1 MPSFDDFVRGK
12 INVQDFKEIQVEDL
26 INREI
31 NKNIELLED
40 DFKNKNFLITGAG
53 GSVGSELCK
62 QIIEFLPKRIVLI
75 DNSEFNLYKIE
86 SDLLKIKREKIL
98 IQKFS
103 HF

>member
-12 INVQDFKEIQVEDL
+12 INVQDFKETKEDL

-53 GSVGSELCK
+53 GSVGSELASK
-62 QIIEFLPKRIVLI
+62 
-75 DNSEFNLYKIE
+75 
-86 SDLLKIKREKIL
+86 
-98 IQKFS
+98 
-103 HF
+103 